1 MKELLRL
8 LTGEWLKL
16 QKWLL
21 WILLLP
27 GPFLAV
33 WAGSQSLEMNPSGAD
48 QWLWMYSM
56 TVQQYGWM
64 FYPVLTGVFAA
75 LICRYE
81 HVGGGWKHLLV
92 QPVSRTQVY
101 LAKAFLLAGFA
112 AASQVMLLIFY
123 RMGIWWNDLQDTVSW
138 GVLLKSAFAGW
149 VAVLP
154 LAALQLWV
162 SFLWRSFG
170 VPLAINIALSLPTI
184 LAVQSKELGPF
195 YPWAQPMLAMMPTG
209 NGYLDVH
216 TETLVM
222 VVGIG
227 FLVAGI
233 GGWLH
238 FIRRDQST

>member
-1 MKELLRL
+1 MMGFARL
-8 LTGEWLKL
+8 ITGEWLKL

-33 WAGSQSLEMNPSGAD
+33 WVGSQSLEINAYETED
-48 QWLWMYSM
+48 WLWMYMM
-56 TVQQYGWM
+56 TVQQYGWL
-64 FYPVLTGVFAA
+64 FFPILTGVFAA

-81 HVGGGWKHLLV
+81 HVGGGWKHLLA

-112 AASQVMLLIFY
+112 AASQVILLIFY
-123 RMGIWWNDLQDTVSW
+123 MIAAWLNELQDTVSW
-138 GVLLKSAFAGW
+138 GILFKSAIAGW

-170 VPLAINIALSLPTI
+170 VPLAINIVLALPTI
-184 LAVQSKELGPF
+184 LAAQSKEFGPF
-195 YPWAQPMLAMMPTG
+195 YPWAQPMLAMMPAG

-216 TETLVM
+216 TETLVS
-222 VVGIG
+222 VILTG

-233 GGWLH
+233 GGWIH
-238 FIRRDQST
+238 FCRRDQSA